1 MRLAVLDTNVIVSA
15 AINAEGAPARIVM
28 EWVSDKKVQMVRSPE
43 IGREN
48 TWR

>member
-1 MRLAVLDTNVIVSA
+1 MRLAVLDTNVLVSA

-28 EWVSDKKVQMVRSPE
+28 DWVLDEQVQLVLSPRST
-43 IGREN
+43 EN